1 MERLKKAETSKTK
14 TSQDLEANL
23 KEAEAM
29 AFHLHQTIRSLTIQL
44 DEEKEA
50 RVDLEIENTKLRK
63 EVTKLK
69 KSMEMLN
76 NNYYDAEDLN
86 LSEVSIIMSEENDIT
101 TVGGD
106 NSPSLLEII
115 QNPFSW
121 TAATAA
127 RNLMFKNVMSGRR
140 RDNRTTSTPLVK
152 SVLKCSLQNNDK
164 P

>member
-1 MERLKKAETSKTK
+1 
-14 TSQDLEANL
+14 
-23 KEAEAM
+23 
-29 AFHLHQTIRSLTIQL
+29 
-44 DEEKEA
+44 
-50 RVDLEIENTKLRK
+50 
-63 EVTKLK
+63 
-69 KSMEMLN
+69 MEMLN
-76 NNYYDAEDLN
+76 NNYYDAKDLN

-106 NSPSLLEII
+106 NSSSFLDIN

-121 TAATAA
+121 TAATISVDAATA